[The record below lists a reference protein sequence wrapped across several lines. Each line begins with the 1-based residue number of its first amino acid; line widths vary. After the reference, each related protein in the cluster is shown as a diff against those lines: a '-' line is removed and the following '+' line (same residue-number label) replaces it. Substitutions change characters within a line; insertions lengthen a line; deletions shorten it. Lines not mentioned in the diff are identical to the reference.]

1 MRRLVSNG
9 DGVYIDMNKT
19 TDLNAV
25 VRAIEKTN
33 SGLSQTSKQTDL
45 VDSPGLGVALL
56 MLILFIYLALARRL
70 RR

>member
-45 VDSPGLGVALL
+45 VDSPGLWVALL